1 MLIMIRRLRDI
12 SIEKFLDPN
21 MPYPHRIKENMQKYL
36 YAVFSPYK
44 LKKEAPPWFKRHF
57 NHLYSALPI
66 SLVGGAIGFI
76 SSYLDHRYGL
86 VNDIIGGGVGVAGAW
101 LFFVMMGCMM
111 IGITNILRELSKEFK
126 NSNEAQSFA
135 SVVKIEELKVFP
147 LNILYSYTSIM
158 ISFPAVIRFL
168 MTEHG
173 PWIYCN
179 IFILMAELSGFL
191 IILVIPNYYVHLV
204 IKSVKDGFKEQRIL
218 SIRNLENK
226 IRNESANELDL
237 KKYEVF
243 VNMIERSERVKT
255 WPFDFES
262 VTKIVIMGIAGS
274 IPTILQIVL

>member
-1 MLIMIRRLRDI
+1 
-12 SIEKFLDPN
+12 
-21 MPYPHRIKENMQKYL
+21 
-36 YAVFSPYK
+36 
-44 LKKEAPPWFKRHF
+44 
-57 NHLYSALPI
+57 
-66 SLVGGAIGFI
+66 
-76 SSYLDHRYGL
+76 
-86 VNDIIGGGVGVAGAW
+86 
-101 LFFVMMGCMM
+101 
-111 IGITNILRELSKEFK
+111 
-126 NSNEAQSFA
+126 
-135 SVVKIEELKVFP
+135 
-147 LNILYSYTSIM
+147 
-158 ISFPAVIRFL
+158 

>member
-1 MLIMIRRLRDI
+1 MWTG
-12 SIEKFLDPN
+12 P
-21 MPYPHRIKENMQKYL
+21 
-36 YAVFSPYK
+36 
-44 LKKEAPPWFKRHF
+44 
-57 NHLYSALPI
+57 
-66 SLVGGAIGFI
+66 
-76 SSYLDHRYGL
+76 
-86 VNDIIGGGVGVAGAW
+86 
-101 LFFVMMGCMM
+101 
-111 IGITNILRELSKEFK
+111 
-126 NSNEAQSFA
+126 
-135 SVVKIEELKVFP
+135 
-147 LNILYSYTSIM
+147 NILYSYTSIM

-204 IKSVKDGFKEQRIL
+204 IKSVKDGFKEQGIL